1 MITVSVLNRKGGVG
15 KTTVA
20 SNIVQALGL
29 LEKKVLVIDND
40 EQGNMGFSLGITRIP
55 EQNIAT
61 VYKDPSTVLNAVFS
75 SRLETVDIIA
85 GSPKLSLMRPN
96 RNALKE
102 ILNNPTLQN
111 NYDYCIID
119 NGPSLDELT
128 LSAIEASSHY
138 IIPVVPDT
146 FAVQGLMSLVKM
158 FEEKKIDTTK
168 IHILVNRYQKN
179 MLNNMCCDF
188 IKNTYQEKVLK
199 TKIPNDNALA
209 EMIAKGK
216 FILLSKTK
224 GKSVIPFLELL
235 IELFNF
241 NLDEMMAKLV
251 EVREKA
257 KRETFEKYLAP
268 NMFQPGM
275 KKNITLKTQP

>member
-1 MITVSVLNRKGGVG
+1 
-15 KTTVA
+15 
-20 SNIVQALGL
+20 
-29 LEKKVLVIDND
+29 
-40 EQGNMGFSLGITRIP
+40 
-55 EQNIAT
+55 
-61 VYKDPSTVLNAVFS
+61 
-75 SRLETVDIIA
+75 
-85 GSPKLSLMRPN
+85 
-96 RNALKE
+96 
-102 ILNNPTLQN
+102 
-111 NYDYCIID
+111 
-119 NGPSLDELT
+119 
-128 LSAIEASSHY
+128 
-138 IIPVVPDT
+138 
-146 FAVQGLMSLVKM
+146 
-158 FEEKKIDTTK
+158 
-168 IHILVNRYQKN
+168 
-179 MLNNMCCDF
+179 MCCDF